1 MDNFLINVEVLWIFA
16 LEFAVNLI
24 VCQCICFIG
33 ENNAV
38 DILRKGSASKWV
50 LCSCDESN
58 FQNGRSS

>member
-38 DILRKGSASKWV
+38 DILRKGSAS
-50 LCSCDESN
+50 E
-58 FQNGRSS
+58 